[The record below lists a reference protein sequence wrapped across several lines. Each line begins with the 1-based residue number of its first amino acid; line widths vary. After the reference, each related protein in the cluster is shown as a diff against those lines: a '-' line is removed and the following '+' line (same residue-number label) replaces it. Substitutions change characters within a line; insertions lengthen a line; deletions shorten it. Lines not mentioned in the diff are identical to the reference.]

1 VLKVFISPNLKIFGT
16 KFEHKTLLVKE
27 AEGKPT

>member
-1 VLKVFISPNLKIFGT
+1 VSKVAISPNLWIFGT

-27 AEGKPT
+27 AEGKQT